1 MCRLRL
7 FYFENGEWGWAEWV
21 IPYEEDIQAHIDFW
35 SRGGK
40 GRVASRMVTHEHID
54 LVQICKYMKQQH
66 GEFQLIVVMKIAV
79 STHVTVR
86 VACLTGCG

>member
-1 MCRLRL
+1 MDVTNLKRYSVIHLTINRRNNMCRLRL

-40 GRVASRMVTHEHID
+40 GRVALRMVTHEHID
-54 LVQICKYMKQQH
+54 LV
-66 GEFQLIVVMKIAV
+66 
-79 STHVTVR
+79 
-86 VACLTGCG
+86 